1 MERRVVAVDTAADSP
16 EQALRDFLDY
26 LPYPNPFPHNA
37 VREPPPPE
45 YKARPQP
52 SERKARK
59 RWIKKM
65 AKAAA
70 KERRLGPPGWEKEL
84 DAILKEHNWRHASK
98 PKGVSHK
105 TRKERKTFFKAF
117 FKTLY
122 RSEQNFQVYPR
133 NLGDKHVRNVLGQWV
148 QRGLKTGT
156 LQVYLSH
163 LRTFCEWTDHP
174 GMVLPLERYLSDPE
188 LAKRTCVAREDKSWT
203 AHGVLPAVKFA
214 EIRAYDA
221 RVALWLLL
229 CLVFGARLKEVLML
243 RPHLAEID
251 RRLLLTEDRWAEK
264 YETYLEIKRGTKGGR
279 LRFVP
284 IDTPEKR
291 AALEEAKRLVKSQTG
306 HLGDPTR
313 SLYQNMRRF
322 KYVCEKFGITKA
334 KLGITIHGLRH
345 QYAAERY
352 EKFAGTPAPV
362 RGGAP
367 VAREVDRAARLQVAD
382 ELGHSRENVTGAYL
396 GGILKQPAPAR
407 SVTSAPETSS
417 SEPVPESLPAED
429 EKAAA

>member
-1 MERRVVAVDTAADSP
+1 MERNVVAVDAAADSP
-16 EQALRDFLDY
+16 EQALRDFIGY
-26 LPYPNPFPHNA
+26 LPGSNPFPHNA

-45 YKARPQP
+45 YKARLQP

-59 RWIKKM
+59 RRIKKM

-70 KERRLGPPGWEKEL
+70 KDRRLGPPGWENEL
-84 DAILKEHNWRHASK
+84 AAILKKHHWRHASK
-98 PKGVSHK
+98 GVAHK

-117 FKTLY
+117 FRMLY
-122 RSEQNFQVYPR
+122 RSEQNFQAYPR
-133 NLGDKHVRNVLGQWV
+133 NLGDTHVRYVLGQWV
-148 QRGLKTGT
+148 ERRVKTST
-156 LQVYLSH
+156 LQVYLSY
-163 LRTFCEWTDHP
+163 LRTFCEWIKHP
-174 GMVLPLERYLSDPE
+174 GMILPLERYLSDPA
-188 LAKRTCVAREDKSWT
+188 LAKRSCVAREDKSWT
-203 AHGVLPAVKFA
+203 AHGVLPAEKFA

-243 RPHLAEID
+243 RPHLAETE
-251 RRLLLTEDRWAEK
+251 RQLLLTDDRWAEK

-291 AALEEAKRLVKSQTG
+291 AALEEAKRLVKSVTG

-313 SLYQNMRRF
+313 SLRQNMRRF

-417 SEPVPESLPAED
+417 SEPMAESLPTED